1 MIIFE
6 TTNRNME
13 DENMQT
19 IIVVLN
25 PGKLENADMDLRYS
39 VSDRIEE
46 VSDSLI
52 RGNGY
57 DFIDTEDGE
66 PGPLMGIWLE
76 TENAS
81 ENWHIVCELFRNEKF
96 IGNDLSLS
104 ARIYISENDTDDVQ
118 NCMLVFPKQ

>member
-1 MIIFE
+1 
-6 TTNRNME
+6 
-13 DENMQT
+13 MQT

-46 VSDSLI
+46 VSGSLI
-52 RGNGY
+52 QSNGY
-57 DFIDTEDGE
+57 DFIDTEDGQ

-76 TENAS
+76 TENAN
-81 ENWHIVCELFRNEKF
+81 ENWHIVSELFQSEKF
-96 IGNDLSLS
+96 KGNDLSLS
-104 ARIYISENDTDDVQ
+104 AQIYISENDTDDLE